1 MLRALTLILI
11 LLAPM
16 AHAGKVA
23 LVIGNS
29 AYQNTTPLPN
39 AATDAAD
46 MAERLAGLGFD
57 VYGGVD
63 LDRQATLQAVDTFSR
78 ALSPD
83 DLALFFY
90 AGHGAQIGTETY
102 IIPIDVQASDEIG
115 LTDASVRLQVILRT
129 MELRADR
136 RIVILDACRNNPF
149 VQAVAARSGGEAP
162 RGLARVEA
170 GVGSFIAFSTQPGN
184 VALDGDGRNS
194 PFTTALL
201 AHIGEAGLD
210 IHAVMRRVRSDVVA
224 ATGETQVPWE
234 NSSLVEEVFLAGA
247 DAPGPAVNPA
257 PQPDPEPQPGGQQY
271 HYVGGLD
278 PNGDGFLAL
287 RTGTGANAQ
296 RVAKM
301 TEGTPLEVLG
311 SEGQWYYVR
320 LMDGRI
326 GWAHSIW
333 NRCCTGG
340 NAPASRA
347 EAAASCDDLWVERNA
362 IWAAYGYCFTSPRG
376 IAAFG
381 NAGCFRN
388 QAQAQAAMSGQER
401 ATIDRLKALEA
412 AQGCR

>member
-1 MLRALTLILI
+1 MRHLLALILC
-11 LLAPM
+11 LAAPM

-29 AYQNTTPLPN
+29 AYQNTTALPN

-46 MAERLAGLGFD
+46 MAERLAGLGFE

-63 LDRQATLQAVDTFSR
+63 LDRQATLEAVDTFSR

-90 AGHGAQIGTETY
+90 AGHGAQIGTENY
-102 IIPIDVQASDEIG
+102 IIPVDVQASDEIG
-115 LTDASVRLQVILRT
+115 LTEASVRLQVILRS

-149 VQAVAARSGGEAP
+149 LQAVAARGGGDAP
-162 RGLARVEA
+162 RGLAKVEA

-184 VALDGDGRNS
+184 VALDGTGRNS

-201 AHIGEAGLD
+201 AHIGEAGQD
-210 IHAVMRRVRSDVVA
+210 IHAMMREVRSDVVA

-234 NSSLVEEVFLAGA
+234 NSSLVSEVFLAG
-247 DAPGPAVNPA
+247 DDTPGPA
-257 PQPDPEPQPGGQQY
+257 PEPVTEPRVQPQVTAQY
-271 HYVGGLD
+271 SYVGGLD

-287 RTGTGANAQ
+287 RTGTGNNAQ
-296 RVAKM
+296 RIARM
-301 TEGTPLEVLG
+301 PEGTMLEVLG
-311 SEGQWYYVR
+311 SEGDWDYVR
-320 LMDGRI
+320 LLDGRT
-326 GWAHSIW
+326 GWAHSNWI
-333 NRCCTGG
+333 RCCTGG
-340 NAPASRA
+340 AAPTPRA
-347 EAAASCDDLWVERNA
+347 EAAASCDDLWYQRNA

-376 IAAFG
+376 QSTFG
-381 NAGCFRN
+381 NAGCFRT
-388 QAQAQAAMSGQER
+388 QAQAQAAMSSQER
-401 ATIDRLKALEA
+401 SSVDRIKATEA

>member
-1 MLRALTLILI
+1 MRYILALLLILV
-11 LLAPM
+11 APM

-29 AYQNTTPLPN
+29 AYLNTTPLPN

-63 LDRQATLQAVDTFSR
+63 LNRQATLQAVDTFSR

-90 AGHGAQIGTETY
+90 AGHGAQIGTENY
-102 IIPIDVQASDEIG
+102 IIPIDVRASDEIG
-115 LTDASVRLQVILRT
+115 LTEASVRLQVVLRT

-149 VQAVAARSGGEAP
+149 VEAVASRGGGDVP
-162 RGLARVEA
+162 RGLAKVEA

-184 VALDGDGRNS
+184 VALDGTGRNS

-201 AHIGEAGLD
+201 AHIGEAGQD
-210 IHAVMRRVRSDVVA
+210 IHAVMRKVRSDVVA

-234 NSSLVEEVFLAGA
+234 NSSLVSEVYLAS
-247 DAPGPAVNPA
+247 DAGPGPVAEPPV
-257 PQPDPEPQPGGQQY
+257 EPQADEQY
-271 HYVGGLD
+271 SYVGGLD

-287 RTGTGANAQ
+287 RTGTGNTAQ
-296 RVAKM
+296 RIARM
-301 TEGTPLEVLG
+301 TEGTMLEVLG
-311 SEGQWYYVR
+311 SEGEWNYVR
-320 LMDGRI
+320 LLDGRE
-326 GWAHSIW
+326 GWAHSRWI
-333 NRCCTGG
+333 RCCTSG
-340 NAPASRA
+340 NTPTPRA
-347 EAAASCDDLWVERNA
+347 EAAASCDDLWYQRNA
-362 IWAAYGYCFTSPRG
+362 IWATYGYCFTSARG
-376 IAAFG
+376 LAAFG

-388 QAQAQAAMSGQER
+388 QAQAQAAMSGSER
-401 ATIDRLKALEA
+401 DLVDRIKATEA